1 MPIPQLNLDDR
12 TFDQL
17 AAEGRALIPRY
28 FPAWTDYNESDPG
41 ITLLEL
47 FAFFIEAA
55 IYEINRVPERSLERF
70 TSLVGATR
78 APGEAIGQ
86 TLCRVLESLKQQY
99 RAITEADF
107 EALAIAANPS
117 AIVRSKA
124 VVEVPP
130 ATISTTVRSVSG
142 KTLTVSS
149 FDSTLYGLRA
159 GASVKVT
166 GQPAVTT
173 LAEAIPPRQS
183 GVTRIVVHDASFSSF
198 VNAGDEVEIAV
209 EPPVFPFDQFVK
221 VVIVPKPGN
230 GTNLPPTD
238 ALRQQVF
245 DFLAP
250 RRLIT
255 TRVKVVPPD
264 NTTVSVTVTVVRDS
278 TSRVQDDALAISVR
292 QAITGF
298 FSPVSGGVDGNGWPF
313 GRSVFRSELES
324 VIEGLEGIDHIRQLL
339 LNGDENIG
347 EVKLVSALS
356 LVRLGRLSVIV
367 VDS

>member
-17 AAEGRALIPRY
+17 AAEGRALIVRY

-41 ITLLEL
+41 VTLLEL
-47 FAFFIEAA
+47 FAFFTETA

-70 TSLVGATR
+70 AALVGITR
-78 APGEAIGQ
+78 TQGEAIGQ
-86 TLCRVLESLKQQY
+86 TLRRALESLKQQY
-99 RAITEADF
+99 RAVTETDF

-117 AIVRSKA
+117 AIARSKA
-124 VVEVPP
+124 VVEEPP
-130 ATISTTVRSVSG
+130 ATIIATVQAVSG
-142 KTLTVSS
+142 TTITVSP
-149 FDSTLYGLRA
+149 FGSTLYGLRV
-159 GASVKVT
+159 GAAIKVP

-173 LAEAIPPRQS
+173 LAEAIPAKQA
-183 GVTRIVVHDASFSSF
+183 GVTRIVVEDASFASS
-198 VNAGDEVEIAV
+198 VQRGDELEIAV
-209 EPPVFPFDQFVK
+209 EPTVFPFDQFVK
-221 VVIVPKPGN
+221 VVIVPKPASGSE
-230 GTNLPPTD
+230 LPPTE

-245 DFLAP
+245 EYLAP

-264 NTTVSVTVTVVRDS
+264 NTTVSVTVTAVRDA
-278 TSRVQDDALAISVR
+278 TSRVQDDALANSVR
-292 QAITGF
+292 SAITGF
-298 FSPVSGGVDGNGWPF
+298 FSPVSGGVDGKGWPF

-356 LVRLGRLSVIV
+356 LVSLGQLSVNV